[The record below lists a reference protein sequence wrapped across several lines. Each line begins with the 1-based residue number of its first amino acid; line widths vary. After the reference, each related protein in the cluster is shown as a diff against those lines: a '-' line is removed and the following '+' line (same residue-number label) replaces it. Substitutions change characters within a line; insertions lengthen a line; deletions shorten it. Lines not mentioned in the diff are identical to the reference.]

1 MNFNSCDLACLIA
14 TGLFGGK
21 LYLMINN
28 NKKPLIDNLTV
39 LLNEQQK
46 KKYKN
51 IVKERLN
58 NYIQGMV
65 LGLILGFVYIQIVPE
80 SDLTRACMFTVIVLG
95 TNYFYYILKPKSDYM
110 IRHLNTKQ
118 QREAWLNIYK
128 EMQFRC
134 KMGFVLGVIS
144 FLIYGLAL

>member
-1 MNFNSCDLACLIA
+1 
-14 TGLFGGK
+14 
-21 LYLMINN
+21 MINN